1 MIICLCNYQISGQI
15 QFVFDTNI
23 LTILFNFIINKL
35 HYYNYIK
42 TVYISIQLRNIMT
55 SMAMTILK
63 KLIQI

>member
-55 SMAMTILK
+55 
-63 KLIQI
+63 